1 MIVIVTHNGE
11 MFLKNLLSDIKGFNI
26 PNEKVCVVDNQS
38 NQKNSLNYLE
48 ELKKDNY
55 HILHNIKSTYE
66 IGAYLYAL
74 DNLKDDIWFLMQDV
88 NRLKY
93 DIFSEITSKLTKDNV
108 YTLLTFKTG
117 ECDSNYDRFFLNLH
131 FGSTYYSKGVY
142 ANTMFALDEVIQKV
156 KNDWIAITPKSKLD
170 SAATE
175 RALAA
180 VFDKHNIN
188 GEIVIVDNGC
198 TDNTI
203 NVVKFFSDLDDRI
216 KVVYQPLKGYGN
228 AYLAGF
234 KHASGKI
241 IVMGDADNSYDFY
254 EIPRFLD
261 ALHDNDFVI
270 GNRNEILQGSMPFLH
285 RYIGQP
291 MFYCLMNGLFK
302 LNISDS
308 HCGFGAIKKNALQKL
323 DIPKLNLSTNSSCF
337 FCLIASFG

>member
-38 NQKNSLNYLE
+38 NQENSLNYLE

-93 DIFSEITSKLTKDNV
+93 DIFSEITSKLTKNNV

-175 RALAA
+175 RALAV
-180 VFDKHNIN
+180 VFDRHNI
-188 GEIVIVDNGC
+188 
-198 TDNTI
+198 
-203 NVVKFFSDLDDRI
+203 
-216 KVVYQPLKGYGN
+216 
-228 AYLAGF
+228 
-234 KHASGKI
+234 KI
-241 IVMGDADNSYDFY
+241 IGMGDYDPNRSTSPTGYPHFY
-254 EIPRFLD
+254 HI
-261 ALHDNDFVI
+261 H
-270 GNRNEILQGSMPFLH
+270 GNRV
-285 RYIGQP
+285 
-291 MFYCLMNGLFK
+291 
-302 LNISDS
+302 
-308 HCGFGAIKKNALQKL
+308 
-323 DIPKLNLSTNSSCF
+323 
-337 FCLIASFG
+337 